1 MQTLAIVGASLAG
14 ISAARAAR
22 SQGFAGR
29 LVIIGDEA
37 HRPYDR
43 PPLSKDFLAGKI
55 TPGHLSLENADA
67 GEAADPLQAEWLLGR
82 AARSLDATARTVTLD
97 DGSVLAADGI
107 VIATGASAR
116 TLPELAG
123 LANVFTLRTLEDA
136 QDLAPEL
143 VPGTRLVIV
152 GAGFIGA
159 EVASTAS
166 ALGVDV
172 TVVCTGT
179 VPLSRPLGAE
189 MAATLAA
196 LHGINGV
203 ELICDATVESYYSG
217 EGVVSGLRLADGR
230 YLPADV
236 VLVAIGA
243 VPNIAWLAGSGI
255 ELGDGVLCDPMGRTN
270 VPGVV
275 AVGDCAAWLD
285 EESGRHRCVE
295 HWSCAAERPSLAVTA
310 LLDPGAAPRPLN
322 LPYFWSD
329 QYNVRIQFAGHA
341 RDTDRVSIE
350 AGDPAAHSFLAVYYR
365 GGEPVAVLG
374 ANQPRL
380 FNKWKRQLNAAQSAG
395 PQAAAGNASAPPASA
410 PPASDTAA
418 GAAPTCTARPVLA
431 VSASFA

>member
-22 SQGFAGR
+22 AQGFAGR
-29 LVIIGDEA
+29 LILIGDEP

-55 TPGHLSLENADA
+55 SPEHLRLETPEESEG
-67 GEAADPLQAEWLLGR
+67 GDPLQAEWLLGSP
-82 AARSLDATARTVTLD
+82 ARSLDTASRTITLN
-97 DGSVLAADGI
+97 DGTEIEADGV

-123 LANVFTLRTLEDA
+123 LANVYTLRTMQDA

-159 EVASTAS
+159 EVASTAR
-166 ALGVDV
+166 ALGVEV
-172 TVVCTGT
+172 TVVCSGA
-179 VPLSRPLGAE
+179 VPLSRPLGEE
-189 MAATLAA
+189 MAGALAA

-203 ELICDATVESYYSG
+203 ELICDAAIESYYSG

-230 YLPADV
+230 YVPADV

-243 VPNIAWLAGSGI
+243 VPNTAWLADSGLEI
-255 ELGDGVLCDPMGRTN
+255 GDGILCDPMGRTN

-285 EESGRHRCVE
+285 EESGKHRRVE
-295 HWSCAAERPSLAVTA
+295 HWSGAAERPALAVTA
-310 LLDPGAAPRPLN
+310 LLDPGAAHQPLN

-341 RDTDRVSIE
+341 RDADRVDIE
-350 AGDPAAHSFLAVYYR
+350 AGDPSTHSFVAVYYR
-365 GGEPVAVLG
+365 DGRPVAVLG

-380 FNKWKRQLNAAQSAG
+380 FTRWRRQLNAAR
-395 PQAAAGNASAPPASA
+395 AAATQATPAQTAPAPA
-410 PPASDTAA
+410 P
-418 GAAPTCTARPVLA
+418 PVLA
-431 VSASFA
+431 ASASFA

>member
-14 ISAARAAR
+14 ISAARSAR
-22 SQGFAGR
+22 AQGFAGR

-55 TPGHLSLENADA
+55 TPGHLLLESA
-67 GEAADPLQAEWLLGR
+67 GEGEGTDPLQAEWLLGK
-82 AARSLDATARTVTLD
+82 AARSLDAAGRTVTLD
-97 DGSVLAADGI
+97 DGSVIQADGV

-159 EVASTAS
+159 EVASTAR
-166 ALGVDV
+166 ALGVEV

-196 LHGINGV
+196 LHRVNGV

-243 VPNIAWLAGSGI
+243 VPNTAWLAGSGI
-255 ELGDGVLCDPMGRTN
+255 ELGDGVQCDPMGRTN

-285 EESGRHRCVE
+285 EESGKHRRVE
-295 HWSCAAERPSLAVTA
+295 HWSGAVERPSLAVAA
-310 LLDPGAAPRPLN
+310 LLDPGAARQPLN

-329 QYNVRIQFAGHA
+329 QYNVRIQFAGQA
-341 RDTDRVSIE
+341 RDTDLVSIE

-380 FNKWKRQLNAAQSAG
+380 FTRWRRQLNAARSA
-395 PQAAAGNASAPPASA
+395 AAPPAA
-410 PPASDTAA
+410 APASVATPCASPA
-418 GAAPTCTARPVLA
+418 GIAPAGVARTVLA

>member
-1 MQTLAIVGASLAG
+1 MQTMAIVGASLAG

-22 SQGFAGR
+22 AQGFAGR
-29 LVIIGDEA
+29 LVLIGDEP

-55 TPGHLSLENADA
+55 TPEHLRLESPED
-67 GEAADPLQAEWLLGR
+67 GEDADPLQAEWLLGT
-82 AARSLDATARTVTLD
+82 AARSLDAATRTVTLD
-97 DGSVLAADGI
+97 DGTEIEADSV
-107 VIATGASAR
+107 VIATGAYAR

-123 LANVFTLRTLEDA
+123 LANVFTLRTLHDA
-136 QDLAPEL
+136 QDLALEL

-159 EVASTAS
+159 EVASTAR
-166 ALGVDV
+166 ALGVEV
-172 TVVCTGT
+172 TVICSGT
-179 VPLSRPLGAE
+179 VPLSRSLGAE
-189 MAATLAA
+189 MAGVLAA

-203 ELICDATVESYYSG
+203 ELICDASIESYYSG

-230 YLPADV
+230 YVPADV

-243 VPNIAWLAGSGI
+243 VPNTAWLAGSGL

-270 VPGVV
+270 APGVV

-285 EESGRHRCVE
+285 EESGEHRRVE
-295 HWSCAAERPSLAVTA
+295 HWSGAVERPALAVTA
-310 LLDPGAAPRPLN
+310 LLDPGAVRQPLN

-341 RDTDRVSIE
+341 RDADRVEIE

-365 GGEPVAVLG
+365 CGQPVAVLG

-380 FNKWKRQLNAAQSAG
+380 FTKWRRQLNAERAVATQAT
-395 PQAAAGNASAPPASA
+395 AAAVQPALAAS
-410 PPASDTAA
+410 
-418 GAAPTCTARPVLA
+418 R
-431 VSASFA
+431 SFI